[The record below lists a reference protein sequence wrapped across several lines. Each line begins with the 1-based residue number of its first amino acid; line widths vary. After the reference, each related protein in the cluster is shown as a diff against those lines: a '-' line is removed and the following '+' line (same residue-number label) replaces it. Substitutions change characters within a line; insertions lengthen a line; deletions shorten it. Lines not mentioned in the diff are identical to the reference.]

1 MLAALWGAGMQWFK
15 RTQRKDIWDDALDGP
30 FGDIEAAKLIREIC
44 SSAADSAEKVG
55 TATDR
60 THTKIK
66 RDVERYERAARAAML
81 GPGEPAA
88 TSRAPA
94 KMASEAR
101 VMSSS
106 VKTTSDETQIF
117 RHGKRNFR
125 PACFAE
131 TPFRPERGRHW
142 PREACSLCLGGA

>member
-66 RDVERYERAARAAML
+66 RDVERYERAARAAM
-81 GPGEPAA
+81 GIAM
-88 TSRAPA
+88 
-94 KMASEAR
+94 K
-101 VMSSS
+101 V
-106 VKTTSDETQIF
+106 SDELLRDAAVRQIVELCVKAGNATTAKTLL
-117 RHGKRNFR
+117 RAIQSRSIREDVLREH
-125 PACFAE
+125 
-131 TPFRPERGRHW
+131 PE
-142 PREACSLCLGGA
+142 LQQ